1 MKVGEGGERESGRG
15 RGEEEEGRRES
26 GSKEMQLVVTVR
38 RTYLY
43 LQEVL
48 RRAIDLL
55 EALLA
60 RFGHSLHGC
69 GWGVAYR
76 PCGLADNR
84 NSVCSDVG
92 NRIRDLCLFSST
104 LKESRCTGT
113 DERDVGRVRE
123 RKLPRSGLRYEA
135 QRNHEDA
142 HGSPGITDSR
152 WRGCTAI
159 NLNQGNPYLPAAAFL
174 KNPIP
179 ANQIHTCSMCNKTSK
194 SAPSRI
200 PKQSRGTARTSGQP
214 A

>member
-1 MKVGEGGERESGRG
+1 VVEGEE

-26 GSKEMQLVVTVR
+26 GSKEMQPVVTVR

-76 PCGLADNR
+76 PCGLGDNR

-142 HGSPGITDSR
+142 HGSPADHGQQMA
-152 WRGCTAI
+152 G
-159 NLNQGNPYLPAAAFL
+159 LHGNKP
-174 KNPIP
+174 
-179 ANQIHTCSMCNKTSK
+179 
-194 SAPSRI
+194 
-200 PKQSRGTARTSGQP
+200 
-214 A
+214 